1 MVKFGGK
8 FINFFFLLGEIFCC
22 SLNLM
27 VYFFFTISY
36 PLFIDVYGQPESCII
51 AVLSKND
58 TMWQQK
64 ELKYFFVLISSFFL
78 TKI

>member
-1 MVKFGGK
+1 
-8 FINFFFLLGEIFCC
+8 
-22 SLNLM
+22 M
-27 VYFFFTISY
+27 VYFLKFVFTISY

-51 AVLSKND
+51 AVFKSKND

-64 ELKYFFVLISSFFL
+64 ELKYFFLLLLFLISNFL